1 MKIGIVVHG
10 PNMIDSGYALKIIE
24 ILKDFGSVYCRLGG
38 TMGRTAVIDASLEN
52 LIDISA
58 KRLPSESVRLFL
70 EEGMDVIFLLNYGK
84 SSVTGHTFGYKVFN
98 KSFFNN
104 DSINEN
110 RLSKIPFIQIER
122 PGEND
127 GSIISWNSSDEGIY
141 SDLDENLFLDSN
153 KDIFLDSNKYISLNS
168 KNISLD
174 SNENLSS
181 DLSLKLSKL
190 LNLNVL
196 NPRLVIDNYF
206 KRELIKKELE
216 NDLETSDL
224 GEKVRYIHGV
234 SPNENIFVN
243 GIVVGKSNSEN
254 LSLISK
260 DGQIVDI
267 IGGEIKKHGIEKLGV
282 VDINKAVVKTGL
294 LRKTNPNPRIL
305 KDFKGSSSNEVENNH
320 VKVAFLDHAAE
331 DIYKLKNIDLV
342 VTIGDDTT
350 LVASDILYRFN
361 VPVIGIT
368 DGDIDKVV
376 ENGYIANGS
385 SVIELEHG
393 LDDIVGKSIFKE
405 VFNSKNCINLDI
417 GSIENVDNVSIN
429 RLKTYKIKE
438 FKKELIKIV
447 NNITSKY
454 IIKE

>member
-1 MKIGIVVHG
+1 MKIGIVIHG

-141 SDLDENLFLDSN
+141 SDLDENL
-153 KDIFLDSNKYISLNS
+153 
-168 KNISLD
+168 SLD

>member
-98 KSFFNN
+98 KSFFNQ

-141 SDLDENLFLDSN
+141 SDLDENLY
-153 KDIFLDSNKYISLNS
+153 LDSNKYISLNS
-168 KNISLD
+168 KNLSLD
-174 SNENLSS
+174 SNESLYS

-196 NPRLVIDNYF
+196 NPRLVIDDYF

-216 NDLETSDL
+216 NDLENNDL

-260 DGQIVDI
+260 NGQIVDI
-267 IGGEIKKHGIEKLGV
+267 IGGEIKKHGIEKLGT

-305 KDFKGSSSNEVENNH
+305 KDFKDFSSNKLENNN

-361 VPVIGIT
+361 IPVIGIT

-385 SVIELEHG
+385 SIIELEHG

-429 RLKTYKIKE
+429 KLKTYKIKE

-447 NNITSKY
+447 NNITSEY

>member
-1 MKIGIVVHG
+1 
-10 PNMIDSGYALKIIE
+10 MIDSGYALKIIE

-141 SDLDENLFLDSN
+141 SDLDENL
-153 KDIFLDSNKYISLNS
+153 
-168 KNISLD
+168 SLD